1 MNDDQRP
8 PVWVGHVDLRSANLD
23 DTEGFF
29 KQVGL
34 RPVFRGDDVAVLE
47 FRGGTHIVVIRDP
60 ESEPCEASFDL
71 MVEDVDSAYA
81 EYQALGFEVSEM
93 SEGRIHNSF
102 YVTEPGGNRI
112 LVNST
117 HVEDHAL
124 V

>member
-71 MVEDVDSAYA
+71 MVENLDSFRKGLLA
-81 EYQALGFEVSEM
+81 QGFEPTEISSLM
-93 SEGRIHNSF
+93 STVPSRNSP
-102 YVTEPGGNRI
+102 V
-112 LVNST
+112 L
-117 HVEDHAL
+117 L
-124 V
+124 